1 MNQIEKEQS
10 QLTVRKHN
18 EHKAVEYALKSLC
31 QGSVCDGHSNT
42 AVYRNIH
49 HIIRDLIG
57 QGYLPDDSYLGRLPF
72 AGVPSMKRAAISV
85 KPERINR
92 MRDRIMLYALDK
104 GYDPDELLR
113 VLNFCSINAA
123 SNGVFDFESV
133 VCQKSFRVLRALPV
147 SVRSGVL
154 QGRYK
159 TVKLFSAV

>member
-1 MNQIEKEQS
+1 M
-10 QLTVRKHN
+10 TVRKHN
-18 EHKAVEYALKSLC
+18 EHKSVELALKSLC
-31 QGSVCDGHSNT
+31 NSSVCDGHGNET
-42 AVYRNIH
+42 IFKNIH
-49 HIIRDLIG
+49 HIVRHLIEV
-57 QGYLPDDSYLGRLPF
+57 GYFPEGSYLGRLPF
-72 AGVPSMKRAAISV
+72 AGINTMKRAAISV
-85 KPERINR
+85 DPDTLHRL
-92 MRDRIMLYALDK
+92 RDRLILFALDND
-104 GYDPDELLR
+104 YDPDELLR